1 VAASDQPKQKR
12 RLRAPAETVREKAVK
27 AQEAASAP
35 TKGGAW
41 RSFWRG
47 VFWPIRMLGRGLAWL
62 SHQPPLKQIGHG
74 LRWFFSL
81 RFMRFLG
88 KILGISYVASSW
100 KELKLVTWPNAKQ
113 SRQLTGAVIIFSIV
127 FGALIAVVD
136 YGLDKLFKQVIL
148 KG

>member
-1 VAASDQPKQKR
+1 MADTSEQPKKKR
-12 RLRAPAETVREKAVK
+12 RLRAPSETVRERAVRV
-27 AQEAASAP
+27 QETAGKP
-35 TKGGAW
+35 VKKGKV
-41 RSFWRG
+41 RRFFSFLK
-47 VFWPIRMLGRGLAWL
+47 WPFKGLAWL
-62 SHQPPLKQIGHG
+62 AHKPPLKQIGHA

-88 KILGISYVASSW
+88 KVLGISFIANSW
-100 KELKLVTWPNAKQ
+100 KELRLVTWPTMKQ
-113 SRQLTGAVIIFSIV
+113 SRQLTVAVIIFSVI